1 MDYPPRVY
9 HFSLHTIGLVVG
21 LWLLAVHGIG
31 LLWPARTQAWLER
44 FPRSRFW
51 GTILIAVAALWS
63 FWLAWNMDLGEF
75 SGFRYIL
82 KLITPVLAV
91 LTGLYVPEFLAVRAL
106 GILFLLAGEPI
117 LSATFLK
124 PPEARLFLVVLAY
137 AWVIIGMFWV
147 GKPYLL
153 RDQISWLSK
162 SPARWRAATVAGV
175 LYGLIVLVCTLT
187 QF

>member
-9 HFSLHTIGLVVG
+9 QFSLHTIGLVVG
-21 LWLLAVHGIG
+21 LWLLAVHAIG
-31 LLWPARTQAWLER
+31 LLWPARTQAWLEH
-44 FPRSRFW
+44 FPRSRLW
-51 GTILIAVAALWS
+51 GRILIAVAALWS

-75 SGFRYIL
+75 SGARRMLQIA
-82 KLITPVLAV
+82 IPVLAV
-91 LTGLYVPEFLAVRAL
+91 LTALYVQEFLAVRAL

-117 LSATFLK
+117 LSAAFLK
-124 PPEARLFLVVLAY
+124 PQETRLLLVILAY
-137 AWVIIGMFWV
+137 AWIIIGMFWV

-162 SPARWRAATVAGV
+162 SPTRWRAATMAGV
-175 LYGLIVLVCTLT
+175 LYGAIVLACTLT

>member
-9 HFSLHTIGLVVG
+9 NFSLHTIGLLVG
-21 LWLLAVHGIG
+21 LWLLAIHGTG

-44 FPRSRFW
+44 FPRSLFW
-51 GTILIAVAALWS
+51 GRLLIAVAALWS

-75 SGFRYIL
+75 SGARRMLQIV
-82 KLITPVLAV
+82 IPALAV
-91 LTGLYVPEFLAVRAL
+91 LTALYVQEFLAVRAL

-117 LSATFLK
+117 LSAAFFK
-124 PPEARLFLVVLAY
+124 PQETRLFLVVLAY
-137 AWVIIGMFWV
+137 AWIIIGMFWV

-162 SPARWRAATVAGV
+162 SPMRWRVATMAGV
-175 LYGLIVLVCTLT
+175 LSGAIVLACTLT

>member
-21 LWLLAVHGIG
+21 LWLLAIHGAG

-44 FPRSRFW
+44 FPRSRFC
-51 GTILIAVAALWS
+51 GRVLIAVAALWS

-75 SGFRYIL
+75 SGARRVLQIV
-82 KLITPVLAV
+82 IPVLAV
-91 LTGLYVPEFLAVRAL
+91 LTALYVQEFLAVRAL
-106 GILFLLAGEPI
+106 GVLFLLAGEPI
-117 LSATFLK
+117 LSAAFLK
-124 PPEARLFLVVLAY
+124 PQETRLLLVVLAY
-137 AWVIIGMFWV
+137 AWIIIGMFWV

-162 SPARWRAATVAGV
+162 TPMRWRVATMAGV
-175 LYGLIVLVCTLT
+175 LYGVIVLACTLA

>member
-21 LWLLAVHGIG
+21 LWLLVVHGIG
-31 LLWPARTQAWLER
+31 LLWPARTQTWLER
-44 FPRSRFW
+44 FPRSRVW
-51 GTILIAVAALWS
+51 GRILIAVTALWS

-75 SGFRYIL
+75 SWSRRMLQI
-82 KLITPVLAV
+82 IIPVLAV
-91 LTGLYVPEFLAVRAL
+91 LTALYVEEFLAVRAL

-117 LSATFLK
+117 LSAAFLK
-124 PPEARLFLVVLAY
+124 PQETRLFLVVLAY
-137 AWVIIGMFWV
+137 AWIVIGMFWV

-162 SPARWRAATVAGV
+162 TPVRWRAATVAGV
-175 LYGLIVLVCTLT
+175 VYGLIVLACALT

>member
-44 FPRSRFW
+44 FPRSLLW
-51 GTILIAVAALWS
+51 GRVLIVVAALWS

-75 SGFRYIL
+75 SGARPLL
-82 KLITPVLAV
+82 KAVIPVLAV
-91 LTGLYVPEFLAVRAL
+91 LTALYVQEFLAVRAL

-117 LSATFLK
+117 LSAAFLK
-124 PPEARLFLVVLAY
+124 PPETRLFLVVPAY
-137 AWVIIGMFWV
+137 AWIIIGMFWV

-162 SPARWRAATVAGV
+162 SPVRWRAATVAGV
-175 LYGLIVLVCTLT
+175 LYGVIVLACTLT